1 MIGYGR
7 IGTEVGRRAAAFGMN
22 VIVYDP
28 NVTEDE
34 LVHGDADPVSLQDLF
49 AWSDFIS
56 LHLPLNVQTRDLIG
70 KSGFAQMKD
79 GVRIVST
86 ARGGIIDETALL
98 EALNS
103 GKVAGAALDVFEKE
117 PPGLTD
123 LVSHPRVIATPHIGA
138 QTAEAQSRAA
148 QDIAAELLSAL
159 HGKPLRWRVA

>member
-1 MIGYGR
+1 
-7 IGTEVGRRAAAFGMN
+7 MN

-28 NVTEDE
+28 NVTEHE
-34 LVHGDADPVSLQDLF
+34 LEHADAEPVSIQDLY

-70 KSGFAQMKD
+70 PMAFSEMKD
-79 GVRIVST
+79 GVRIIST
-86 ARGGIIDETALL
+86 ARGGIINQSALL
-98 EALNS
+98 DALNS

-117 PPGLTD
+117 PPGLTE

-148 QDIAAELLSAL
+148 EDIANEVLAAL
-159 HGKPLRWRVA
+159 RGKPLRWKVA